1 MQEAAQTHHFIK
13 PCLMGF
19 AEYEKHALQLSE
31 LLMLICCQL
40 VDLQPTRR
48 ILSHHEARMA
58 GSLDKA
64 VSGAMAATRATRAGH
79 ATRSCPKYCARAKRM
94 GSWFQ
99 TSAGRSFRNSE
110 PRRPRVDLATPLFP
124 TLPHRLSVKKCDK
137 ASSAAA
143 EIVHFFSRPAENNVS

>member
-58 GSLDKA
+58 GSPQKRIGSD
-64 VSGAMAATRATRAGH
+64 GGNPRHEGRTRN
-79 ATRSCPKYCARAKRM
+79 PI
-94 GSWFQ
+94 
-99 TSAGRSFRNSE
+99 
-110 PRRPRVDLATPLFP
+110 
-124 TLPHRLSVKKCDK
+124 LSQVL
-137 ASSAAA
+137 
-143 EIVHFFSRPAENNVS
+143 R